1 MKGKICSVISEKNF
15 GFIRSEN
22 NEKIFFHFSEIQF
35 RGDVK
40 PGIKVE
46 FEYGTNK
53 KGRTAVQIVRQK
65 RKKPKRWDD
74 LIGFIEHAEI
84 DEESRKILLKNL
96 AQFRQQELHILIAGP
111 TGVGKSSTINALFD
125 TEVAEVGYGV
135 DAKTDR
141 IQEWKLDENLYLHDT
156 PGLGDGAAKDLVY
169 KQMIKAEL
177 EKKNSDGS
185 AVIDVALI
193 IIDGSHRD
201 MGTSIDLIN
210 GTIIPNM
217 EDKSRVLV
225 AINQCDMA
233 DGGRGWN
240 KKGNFPDKKLVQRLN
255 EKTES
260 VQRRIKESTGVDVQP
275 IYYSALHKYNISKL
289 LSFIIKCTPVKKRF
303 FYIDNLNHDEQI
315 WRYNDRSTYDY
326 ENRYSGR
333 DVYNRYEDLSNEVS
347 DLNQSVRDMEKSI
360 DRIQSRSEAQAEVKK
375 EYRELSDGISS
386 LKNTVCRLE
395 TDYQLN
401 KSDLQKS
408 VTGIEKTYRQ
418 SVSDLQKSA
427 AGMQETYQKHT
438 SDLKKSVADIH
449 KTYQQE
455 AAELFTEALDEVSRE
470 ISKGSKTSISFSFRE
485 TVQNVSEGISAGA
498 QTGENIGKVI
508 PVIGKGAGR
517 IIGGVIGGVGGLL
530 KSIFR

>member
-1 MKGKICSVISEKNF
+1 MKGKICSVIKEKNY

-22 NEKIFFHFSEIQF
+22 NEKIFFHFSEIKFQ
-35 RGDVK
+35 GSVK

-53 KGRTAVQIVRQK
+53 KGRTAVHIVRQK

-74 LIGFIEHAEI
+74 IISFIEHAEI
-84 DEESRKILLKNL
+84 DEESRQIFLKNL

-135 DAKTDR
+135 DAMTDR

-156 PGLGDGAAKDLVY
+156 PGLGDGAAKDLLY
-169 KQMIKAEL
+169 KQMIKKEL

-210 GTIIPNM
+210 ETIIPNM

-240 KKGNFPDKKLVQRLN
+240 EKGNFPDKKLTQRLN
-255 EKTES
+255 DKTES
-260 VQRRIKESTGVDVQP
+260 VRRRIKESTGVDIQP

-303 FYIDNLNHDEQI
+303 FYIDNLNNDEQI
-315 WRYNDRSTYDY
+315 WRYNDRNEYDY
-326 ENRYSGR
+326 ENWYSGR
-333 DVYNRYEDLSNEVS
+333 SVYDRYEDLSNEVS
-347 DLNQSVRDMEKSI
+347 DLNQSVRDMEKSL
-360 DRIQSRSEAQAEVKK
+360 DRIQSRSEAQAEVKQ
-375 EYRELSDGISS
+375 EYRELSHGIDS
-386 LKNTVCRLE
+386 LKNTVRKLE
-395 TDYQLN
+395 TEYQKN
-401 KSDLQKS
+401 KS
-408 VTGIEKTYRQ
+408 E
-418 SVSDLQKSA
+418 LQKSA
-427 AGMQETYQKHT
+427 EGMQETYQRHT

-455 AAELFTEALDEVSRE
+455 AADLFTEALDEVSKE

-485 TVQNVSEGISAGA
+485 TVQNVSDGISAGA
-498 QTGENIGKVI
+498 QAGESIGKVI